1 MRKTKTKYLPANA
14 RARNRSVNTNSTRW
28 QLVNKLLLGLIA
40 FAGIGFIITTNDIAV
55 QGFVLAELKS
65 DLSIIEKANA
75 EYELTVLKL
84 ESMASINERAKSL
97 KMVKVD
103 NIEYVSVIDTSVAV
117 K

>member
-1 MRKTKTKYLPANA
+1 MVRKIKTKYIK
-14 RARNRSVNTNSTRW
+14 W
-28 QLVNKLLLGLIA
+28 QLVNKLLLGLVV

-65 DLSIIEKANA
+65 DLLIIEKANA
-75 EYELTVLKL
+75 EYELVALKL
-84 ESMASINERAKSL
+84 ESMVNINERAKEL

-103 NIEYVSVIDTSVAV
+103 DIEYISVIDTSVAI